1 MSRNAKKRKPRS
13 VIDTNVLVAGISGFR
28 DKFIAGKNPSA
39 DILHRWAE
47 KNNFV
52 WLLTE
57 DILDEYKQVLKR
69 LNVRSNQ
76 IGRLVNLIR
85 ERAEFVELRSASQIS
100 PDLKDDPFCLCAN
113 QGNANYL
120 VTLNLKDF
128 PQQHL
133 NATVVSPAEFSQ

>member
-28 DKFIAGKNPSA
+28 DKYIAGKNPSA
-39 DILHRWAE
+39 DILRRWAE

-57 DILDEYKQVLKR
+57 DILDEYKQVLMR

-113 QGNANYL
+113 QGKADYL

-128 PQQHL
+128 PQHQL
-133 NATVVSPAEFSQ
+133 DATVVSPAEFSH